1 MKRLPGSEG
10 KSQGS
15 GERRTLLTSVL
26 LSAPG
31 PIVIGLGLLVG
42 RSWADSPDIDG
53 LVFFEG
59 GCTPGEMADVL
70 INETDDGYL
79 YGTQI
84 GGAAC

>member
-1 MKRLPGSEG
+1 MVGQGFCGKTIRVLCEG
-10 KSQGS
+10 YD
-15 GERRTLLTSVL
+15 GEAGMLY
-26 LSAPG
+26 
-31 PIVIGLGLLVG
+31 G
-42 RSWADSPDIDG
+42 RSYADSPDIDG

-59 GCTPGEMADVL
+59 ECKPGEMADVL